1 MQEKKPKK
9 MKLVVKNMRPRYLEI
24 EGLQSFKEL
33 QKVDFDKLSE
43 TGLFGIFGPTGS
55 GKSTILDAITLA
67 LYGTVQRAAK
77 GTQGIMNTETN
88 ILKVAYTF
96 DLTKEGN
103 KRTFRVE
110 RQYKRK
116 KDSESSIEAK
126 IVRLLE
132 ISGEHE
138 AILVD
143 KHSDVNNYI
152 VQLVGLK
159 FEDFTRS
166 VVLPQNKF
174 QEFLL
179 SPRNE
184 KTKMLERIFYLEEFG
199 RRLVD
204 KVNREMSAIKNKL
217 SNIEGALSTLGI
229 SSPEALIDSE
239 TKMVEAQKLKAICAN
254 KLKVT
259 EESYAK
265 GMERYKLS
273 KELEEL
279 QKKLEEYKGKQAEIQ
294 KLEEICL
301 KSDAANAI
309 KPIMIAYKEAKQGFS
324 ETNIS
329 LSSLELQLK
338 TLEIEKTTVQQSY
351 DSVAKLKDQGLPELI
366 KYNTML
372 QECGVLQGEMEELT
386 KLLEAARKEYAE
398 ISVQMEDAKKDAANE
413 LQKKEDL
420 SKKILELEHEAEEQ
434 QVDNDRRKLVNQGSA
449 LEKELQGLEATLKK
463 QTEKYNSLHSN
474 VETYQAGH
482 NKTLEELNKVKEMLV
497 VLNNNK
503 ADKETTRPI
512 DRDEISKQNTFI
524 AGIEGLLQNI
534 TSSYTGVQSLEMRV
548 KEYVNQGLKIGLE
561 IEKTEESLK
570 NELIE
575 EADKTQQLN
584 ELLKQQRLHTSAI
597 LAKSLKEGEKCPVCG
612 SLEHP
617 ELAVD
622 IKDDEGND
630 LEQKQNELQSS
641 IAAKQKLIRE
651 IEHEAIKLKQ
661 QHSSLM
667 QVIDQDNIELQS
679 RHKEYQNYRQ
689 QLPGTLEHM
698 EQEQIREYIRVEKEA
713 LDKAVLEY
721 AKWEEEMQQLKV
733 VIKEQESAL
742 SEIKVQEG
750 RLAAL
755 LDNTKATLIEEHNHL
770 EDYNKAYIKAAATHQ
785 EMKQHLGIDN
795 FLTEADII
803 VQKDEKTQGLA
814 VVIKQSRG
822 KLETLTIAHQ
832 LLLEK
837 INSINEILNEKKAE
851 GIKLREQ
858 KEEKKRKITN
868 VIGEKNLQVE
878 LEKVI
883 QEMDALENAY
893 KNTLEELNKVRTSLE
908 EIQRRKAGLQSSFE
922 HYKQK
927 VETDRLVLQEA
938 LKDKGFS
945 DEAQVEQCMLEDDKI
960 KLYQEE
966 IVRYKR
972 EKSSTEDRLQSISKQ
987 LGGKLLDEQ
996 QWQQLCEEYEMIKL
1010 ELENCISKLEE
1021 AKNNYKQIKESFE
1034 KWIKLQEE
1042 QKIISKKKDMLEQIQ
1057 KLLKG
1062 NGFIEFISE
1071 ERMRYIAR
1079 EASETLG
1086 ELTKFRYSIELDS
1099 ENGFVIR
1106 DNANGGVLR
1115 SVASLSGG
1123 ETFLTSL
1130 SLALALSSQLQLKG
1144 QSPLEFFFL
1153 DEGFGTLDNTLL
1165 DTVID
1170 SLERL
1175 SSRKRIIGL
1184 ISHVPELKSRINR
1197 RLIVE
1202 APNREGKGSRIS
1214 IEKA

>member
-1 MQEKKPKK
+1 
-9 MKLVVKNMRPRYLEI
+9 MRPRYLEI

-33 QKVDFDKLSE
+33 QKIDFDKLSE

-67 LYGTVQRAAK
+67 LYGNVQRAAK
-77 GTQGIMNTETN
+77 GTQGIMNTDASV
-88 ILKVAYTF
+88 LKVAYTF
-96 DLTKEGN
+96 DLTKEGIR
-103 KRTFRVE
+103 RTFRVE
-110 RQYKRK
+110 RQYKRQ
-116 KDSESSIEAK
+116 KDSDSSIEAK
-126 IVRLLE
+126 LVRLLE

-138 AILVD
+138 YILVD
-143 KHSDVNNYI
+143 KHSDVNKYI

-199 RRLVD
+199 RRLIE
-204 KVNREMSAIKNKL
+204 KVNKEMAVVKNKL

-239 TKMVEAQKLKAICAN
+239 TKMTEAQKLRVTCAS

-259 EESYAK
+259 EESYSK
-265 GMERYKLS
+265 GMESYKLS

-279 QKKLEEYKGKQAEIQ
+279 QQRLEEYRGKQGEIQ

-301 KSDAANAI
+301 KSDAANTI
-309 KPIMIAYKEAKQGFS
+309 KPIMDAYKEAKKGYGS
-324 ETNIS
+324 TNIN
-329 LSSLELQLK
+329 LSSLEMQLK
-338 TLEIEKTTVQQSY
+338 TLEIEREVVQQSY
-351 DSVAKLKDQGLPELI
+351 DSAAKLKDQQLPELI

-372 QECGVLQGEMEELT
+372 QECGVLQQEMEEFI
-386 KLLEAARKEYAE
+386 KLLDAARKEYGE
-398 ISVQMEDAKKDAANE
+398 ISIQMEAAKKDALKE
-413 LQKKEDL
+413 SQQKEDL
-420 SKKILELEHEAEEQ
+420 SKEILDLEKKAEEQ

-449 LEKELQGLEATLKK
+449 LEKELQGLEESLKK
-463 QTEKYNSLHSN
+463 QTDKYNGLHSN
-474 VETYQAGH
+474 METYQEGQSKA
-482 NKTLEELNKVKEMLV
+482 LEELNKGNEMLAA
-497 VLNNNK
+497 LNNNK
-503 ADKETTRPI
+503 IAREATRPI
-512 DRDEISKQNTFI
+512 NREEISRQYSKI
-524 AGIEGLLQNI
+524 AAIEGLLQNI
-534 TSSYTGVQSLEMRV
+534 TSSCDGVHSLENRV
-548 KEYVNQGLKIGLE
+548 KDYINNAVKIKEYIIKI
-561 IEKTEESLK
+561 EESLK
-570 NELIE
+570 HDLAE
-575 EADKTQQLN
+575 EIDKTQQLN
-584 ELLKQQRLHTSAI
+584 ELLMEQKLHTSAL
-597 LAKSLKEGEKCPVCG
+597 LAKTLTEGEKCPVCG

-617 ELAVD
+617 EPATD
-622 IKDDEGND
+622 AKDEKSND
-630 LEQKQNELQSS
+630 LEQKQNELQNS
-641 IAAKQKLIRE
+641 ITTKQKHIRE
-651 IEHEAIKLKQ
+651 LEHETIKLKS

-667 QVIDQDNIELQS
+667 QVIDQANMELQIKK
-679 RHKEYQNYRQ
+679 KEYQNQRQ
-689 QLPGTLEHM
+689 QLPDALKDM
-698 EQEQIREYIRVEKEA
+698 EQEHIKDYIRIEKEA
-713 LDKAVLEY
+713 LDKAALEY
-721 AKWEEEMQQLKV
+721 SKWEEELMQLNDA
-733 VIKEQESAL
+733 IKKQESAL
-742 SEIKVQEG
+742 SEIKIQEG

-755 LDNTKATLIEEHNHL
+755 FDNTKTAMEQEHNHL
-770 EDYNKAYIKAAATHQ
+770 EDYKKSFAEASAIHQ
-785 EMKQHLGIDN
+785 EMKQHLEIN
-795 FLTEADII
+795 SFLQEADSI
-803 VQKDEKTQGLA
+803 VQKDEKAQGLA
-814 VVIKQSRG
+814 VVIKQRRS
-822 KLETLTIAHQ
+822 KLDALTIEYQ

-837 INSINEILNEKKAE
+837 INGINDVLNEKKAE
-851 GIKLREQ
+851 GIKLKEQ
-858 KEEKKRKITN
+858 KEEKKRKIIN
-868 VIGEKNLQVE
+868 IIGEKSLQLE

-883 QEMDALENAY
+883 QEMNILEAAY
-893 KNTLEELNKVRTSLE
+893 KNTMEELNKVRSSLE
-908 EIQRRKAGLQSSFE
+908 EMQRRKAGLQSSFE

-927 VETDRLVLQEA
+927 METDRLALEEVL
-938 LKDKGFS
+938 KNKGFA
-945 DEAQVEQCMLEDDKI
+945 DEVQVEECMLEGDKV
-960 KLYQEE
+960 KRYQEE
-966 IVRYKR
+966 IAKYKR
-972 EKSSTEDRLQSISKQ
+972 EKGSMEDRLQSITKQ
-987 LGGKLLDEQ
+987 LGGQVLDEQ
-996 QWQQLCEEYEMIKL
+996 QWHLICEEYEKIKF
-1010 ELENCISKLEE
+1010 ELEDSISKLEA

-1042 QKIISKKKDMLEQIQ
+1042 QKGISKNKDMLEQIQ

-1086 ELTKFRYSIELDS
+1086 ELTKFRYAIELDS

-1175 SSRKRIIGL
+1175 SSSKRVIGL

-1197 RLIVE
+1197 RLVVE
-1202 APNREGKGSRIS
+1202 APDRGGKGSRIS

>member
-1 MQEKKPKK
+1 
-9 MKLVVKNMRPRYLEI
+9 MRPRYLEI

-33 QKVDFDKLSE
+33 QKIDFDKLSE

-67 LYGTVQRAAK
+67 LYGNVQRAAK
-77 GTQGIMNTETN
+77 GTQGIMNTDASV
-88 ILKVAYTF
+88 LKVAYSF
-96 DLTKEGN
+96 DLTKEGH

-116 KDSESSIEAK
+116 KDSDSSIEAK

-132 ISGEHE
+132 ISGEQE
-138 AILVD
+138 YILVD

-199 RRLVD
+199 RRLID
-204 KVNREMSAIKNKL
+204 KVNKEMAAVKNKL

-239 TKMVEAQKLKAICAN
+239 TKMTEAQKHRVACAN
-254 KLKVT
+254 KLKIT
-259 EESYAK
+259 EESYAR
-265 GMERYKLS
+265 GMERHKLS
-273 KELEEL
+273 KELEDL
-279 QKKLEEYKGKQAEIQ
+279 QQRLEEYRGKQGEIQ

-301 KSDAANAI
+301 KSDAANTI
-309 KPIMIAYKEAKQGFS
+309 KPIMNAYKEGSKGYAD
-324 ETNIS
+324 TNIN
-329 LSSLELQLK
+329 LSVLEMQLK
-338 TLEIEKTTVQQSY
+338 TLEIDKAAVQQSY
-351 DSVAKLKDQGLPELI
+351 DSQLKLKDKRLPELI

-372 QECGVLQGEMEELT
+372 QECGILQQEMEAFI
-386 KLLEAARKEYAE
+386 KLLDAARKEYGE
-398 ISVQMEDAKKDAANE
+398 IGIQMEAAKKDAAKE
-413 LQKKEDL
+413 FQQKEDL
-420 SKKILELEHEAEEQ
+420 SKEILELEQKLEEQ
-434 QVDNDRRKLVNQGSA
+434 QVDNEKRKLVNQGSA
-449 LEKELQGLEATLKK
+449 LEKELQGLEERLKK
-463 QTEKYNSLHSN
+463 QRSKYNGICN
-474 VETYQAGH
+474 NMEIYQENH
-482 NKTLEELNKVKEMLV
+482 NKTLQELSKGNEILAA
-497 VLNNNK
+497 LNNNK
-503 ADKETTRPI
+503 ISREATGPI
-512 DRDEISKQNTFI
+512 NREEISKRYSKI
-524 AGIEGLLQNI
+524 AIIESLLQNMT
-534 TSSYTGVQSLEMRV
+534 TSCDGIQSLEDRV
-548 KEYVNQGLKIGLE
+548 KGYINDAVKIKKD
-561 IEKTEESLK
+561 IEQTEESLK
-570 NELIE
+570 HDLAE
-575 EADKTQQLN
+575 ETDKAQQLG
-584 ELLKQQRLHTSAI
+584 ELLMQQKLHTSAV
-597 LAKSLKEGEKCPVCG
+597 LAKTLTAGEKCPVCG

-617 ELAVD
+617 EPATD
-622 IKDDEGND
+622 AENEERND
-630 LEQKQNELQSS
+630 LEQKQNKLQDI
-641 IAAKQKLIRE
+641 IAIKQKNIRVL
-651 IEHEAIKLKQ
+651 EHETIKLKQ
-661 QHSSLM
+661 QHSSLI
-667 QVIDQDNIELQS
+667 QVIDQANIELQ
-679 RHKEYQNYRQ
+679 RKHKEYQNQRQ
-689 QLPGTLEHM
+689 QLPDDLKDM
-698 EQEQIREYIRVEKEA
+698 EQEQIKDYIRNEKEA
-713 LDKAVLEY
+713 LDKAVFEY
-721 AKWEEEMQQLKV
+721 SKWEEELLELNV
-733 VIKEQESAL
+733 TIKKQESAL
-742 SEIKVQEG
+742 LEIKIQEG

-755 LDNTKATLIEEHNHL
+755 LDNTKTTLVEEHNHL
-770 EDYNKAYIKAAATHQ
+770 EDYNNSYVKASAMHQ
-785 EMKQHLGIDN
+785 EMKQHLGIIS
-795 FLTEADII
+795 FLQEADII
-803 VQKDEKTQGLA
+803 VQKDEKAQGLA
-814 VVIKQSRG
+814 VVMKQRRG
-822 KLETLTIAHQ
+822 KLDALAIEYQ

-837 INSINEILNEKKAE
+837 INGISDVLNEKKAE
-851 GIKLREQ
+851 GIKLKEQ
-858 KEEKKRKITN
+858 KEEKERKIKN
-868 VIGEKNLQVE
+868 IIGEKSLQLE
-878 LEKVI
+878 QEKVI
-883 QEMDALENAY
+883 QEMDALETAY
-893 KNTLEELNKVRTSLE
+893 KNTLDELNKVRISLE

-927 VETDRLVLQEA
+927 MESDRLILQES
-938 LKDKGFS
+938 LTNKGFA
-945 DEAQVEQCMLEDDKI
+945 DEVQVEECMLDDGKF

-966 IVRYKR
+966 ITKYKR
-972 EKSSTEDRLQSISKQ
+972 EKSSMEDRLQSITKQ
-987 LGGKLLDEQ
+987 LGGKVQDEQ
-996 QWQQLCEEYEMIKL
+996 QWQQLCEEYEKIKF
-1010 ELENCISKLEE
+1010 ELEDSISKLEE

-1086 ELTKFRYSIELDS
+1086 ELTKFRYTIELDS

-1165 DTVID
+1165 DTVVD

-1175 SSRKRIIGL
+1175 SSSKRIIGL

-1202 APNREGKGSRIS
+1202 APDRGGKGSRIS